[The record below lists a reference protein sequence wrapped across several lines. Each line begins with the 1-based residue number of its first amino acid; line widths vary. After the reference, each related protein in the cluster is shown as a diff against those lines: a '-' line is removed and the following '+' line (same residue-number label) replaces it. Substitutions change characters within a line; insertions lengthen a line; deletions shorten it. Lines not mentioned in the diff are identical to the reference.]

1 VLGDVG
7 EPKRVR
13 AVDGE
18 IALDQVLFGRL
29 VDEVLLALLR
39 ARQSLDLQLAHDR
52 QDQLLVDDHVL
63 LALES
68 GSDPQHPI
76 GAPRSRMDVGHQAH
90 QQESTDLTV
99 GGHVELVLAKA
110 RS

>member
-1 VLGDVG
+1 MSVSQS
-7 EPKRVR
+7 
-13 AVDGE
+13 A
-18 IALDQVLFGRL
+18 FGRST
-29 VDEVLLALLR
+29 VKLR
-39 ARQSLDLQLAHDR
+39 LTRSSSVAWLTRFFLRFFGPGNPLDLQLAHDR

-99 GGHVELVLAKA
+99 GGHVELVLVKA

>member
-1 VLGDVG
+1 
-7 EPKRVR
+7 
-13 AVDGE
+13 
-18 IALDQVLFGRL
+18 
-29 VDEVLLALLR
+29 
-39 ARQSLDLQLAHDR
+39 
-52 QDQLLVDDHVL
+52 
-63 LALES
+63 LES

-99 GGHVELVLAKA
+99 GGHVELVLVKA